1 MVLND
6 QPCKL
11 FQFFLTFVQNVNF
24 PLHKIKIHWLF
35 FEEFFCLT
43 LYWPV
48 GSLLS
53 LAFGAKW
60 PGWPLME
67 GHVIWK
73 QGEAWL
79 CTSTESNL
87 NRKTYCKVLYRRKSV
102 CLWDRVHTS
111 SLFSKDSSLSFL
123 LANAALV
130 YRCCVGRN
138 KTYNRQKCSCYDSV
152 KVGTHEGNSHIVW
165 TGHFCFKI

>member
-1 MVLND
+1 MVLN

-24 PLHKIKIHWLF
+24 PWHKIKIPWLF
-35 FEEFFCLT
+35 LEELFYLT
-43 LYWPV
+43 LSWPV
-48 GSLLS
+48 RTLLN
-53 LAFGAKW
+53 LAFGSCDLEA
-60 PGWPLME
+60 GWSLAL
-67 GHVIWK
+67 
-73 QGEAWL
+73 QL
-79 CTSTESNL
+79 CWVRSQPENVL
-87 NRKTYCKVLYRRKSV
+87 LPVVVLYREKSV
-102 CLWDRVHTS
+102 CLWNKVHTS

-152 KVGTHEGNSHIVW
+152 KVGTHEETSP
-165 TGHFCFKI
+165 CD